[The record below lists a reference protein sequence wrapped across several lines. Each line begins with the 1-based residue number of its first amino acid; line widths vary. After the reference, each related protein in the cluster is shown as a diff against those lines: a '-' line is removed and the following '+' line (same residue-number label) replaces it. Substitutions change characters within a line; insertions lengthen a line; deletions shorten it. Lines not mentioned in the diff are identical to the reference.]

1 MIFSFFFFHFRIV
14 EAFFFLLSFAFCR
27 DRLLPTFT
35 FPFFFIRGYCVSFCM
50 CLFFSLSLFFSLFSY
65 ALLLLLAFF
74 FLFSVSCTRWSYYRV
89 SSGEKKKKRKGQQS
103 GLESYVLRSLC
114 RCIRTNTTNAE
125 EGRLTICKL
134 LARTAAGSE
143 EVKECR
149 MSALRC
155 RSSLE

>member
-1 MIFSFFFFHFRIV
+1 M
-14 EAFFFLLSFAFCR
+14 
-27 DRLLPTFT
+27 
-35 FPFFFIRGYCVSFCM
+35 PF
-50 CLFFSLSLFFSLFSY
+50 FFSLSFFLTVFLCAITFVS
-65 ALLLLLAFF
+65 FF
-74 FLFSVSCTRWSYYRV
+74 FCFLYPVQDGVVIAFLAAK
-89 SSGEKKKKRKGQQS
+89 KKKKRKGQQS

-155 RSSLE
+155 RPSLE